1 MPSFEVISSQGV
13 EEMDINFK
21 DILPNLFGQ
30 RTKKRRMHVAEAMEY
45 LIQEEENRLIDMDQV
60 TRTAVERAEQS
71 GIIFLDEIDKI
82 AGRERGGGG
91 PDVSREG
98 VQRDILPIVEGTTV
112 NTRYGMVRTD
122 HILFIAAGAFHV
134 SKPSDLIP
142 ELQGRFP
149 IRVELH
155 ALTTEDFIRILK
167 EPKSALVKQYTALL
181 ETEGIKLTFSDESL
195 QEIAK
200 FAAAVN
206 EATENIGAR
215 RLHTIMEKLLDEI
228 SFEGPDLKKKVVRI
242 DAQLRAEAIDGH
254 REKSG
259 PQPIYP
265 VKPYLRARRA
275 AAPNVF
281 FSRTSLPK
289 RILQALVLASA
300 AGWLFGC
307 GVQGT
312 PHPPRLERPAKIT
325 NLTAMQIGQ
334 SLEIHFT
341 LPQLTTDGERLT
353 KPLEVEILRAV
364 APQGTGLSKLPE
376 PEVWMHL
383 IHDEWLPYAQG
394 NDVSY
399 SAHLTEREFH
409 DWRGQ
414 TLVVGVRTLTRGF
427 RHRALDSDP
436 SNLVDVPIFD
446 VSEPVESIKCV
457 TTEKAVEIQFSP
469 PAKTLSGEPIHDLTG
484 YRIYRSSTGRAGSF
498 ELLGETAILP
508 LPGYPI

>member
-1 MPSFEVISSQGV
+1 MPRSACSICSCRLPALMRKPEKTPGEGDDGRAAASHEQFQRTREKLRAQLREGKLDEREVEVEMRDRSMPAFEVISSQGV
-13 EEMDINFK
+13 EEMDINIK
-21 DILPNLFGQ
+21 DILPGLFGQ
-30 RTKKRRMHVAEAMEY
+30 RTKKRRMHVTEAMEY

-155 ALTTEDFIRILK
+155 SLTTEDFIRILK
-167 EPKSALVKQYTALL
+167 EPKSALVKQYIALL
-181 ETEGIKLTFSDESL
+181 ETEGIKLTFTDEAL

-242 DAQLRAEAIDGH
+242 DAALRAEAIDGH
-254 REKSG
+254 RQESG
-259 PQPIYP
+259 PQPIHP
-265 VKPYLRARRA
+265 VKPHLRARPA
-275 AAPNVF
+275 AAPNF
-281 FSRTSLPK
+281 FLHRTTLPK

-325 NLTAMQIGQ
+325 NLTAVQIGQ

-341 LPQLTTDGERLT
+341 LPQQTTDGERLT
-353 KPLEVEILRAV
+353 KPLEVEILRAI
-364 APQGTGLSKLPE
+364 APQGAGPRQ
-376 PEVWMHL
+376 
-383 IHDEWLPYAQG
+383 AAG
-394 NDVSY
+394 
-399 SAHLTEREFH
+399 
-409 DWRGQ
+409 
-414 TLVVGVRTLTRGF
+414 
-427 RHRALDSDP
+427 
-436 SNLVDVPIFD
+436 
-446 VSEPVESIKCV
+446 
-457 TTEKAVEIQFSP
+457 
-469 PAKTLSGEPIHDLTG
+469 
-484 YRIYRSSTGRAGSF
+484 AGS
-498 ELLGETAILP
+498 LDAPHPRGVAALR
-508 LPGYPI
+508 PGQ